1 MKNLLILSKLAG
13 PAAALRAV
21 LDPAEFRVIAKN
33 ELWEIESLVRQGAID
48 AAILDFELT
57 DVQPIR
63 TIEQIRSLSPA
74 LPVFVYSS
82 NTKWEWEEEAYLL
95 GVQHVL
101 AKPIRG
107 RILNTLLARL
117 WSPAAPPQLP
127 VPTQRPPEEIRPAP
141 TTLAPART
149 LEVLRNFSSIL
160 THSLCSESLLKEFL
174 MLLRSILGVNRAGI
188 FLRRPPA
195 TVPTNS
201 GAPDDRQLRAA
212 CAIGLT
218 PSLMDYFEL
227 SLKAGIGGHLYRHGR
242 ILKSASEEARVDR
255 EILKEFELLGTQ
267 VAFPILDRESMVGV
281 AVFDGRITGEPFTNE
296 ELALVF
302 HLLEEVGLAIRN
314 SWLHDQLSGNL
325 QMMSDV
331 LTQLPCGCVV
341 VSRDLAI
348 LQSNPAA
355 RQFFPAADSR
365 IRPLEFSDLP
375 SAIGSRVFEA
385 FNSATTTAPFR
396 YRQPDQ
402 PETVFQINI
411 SLFKRQKS
419 ATPNAALILIEDFTQ
434 VEHTQAL
441 EIEASNLRLVKRM
454 AESLAHEI
462 GNAVVPI
469 STYQQLLSER
479 AHDPEFITSF
489 SNAMGDGV
497 KRVARLAHQMLFL
510 ASDALDRR
518 EQIPLQSLIA
528 EAFRDAQGHL
538 SETAAKLTY
547 QTDRKNLTILGNHLG
562 LKHALAEIMLNAC
575 QARPNA
581 PEIRIQQRTETD
593 AHGSPWLRLELT
605 DAGQGISP
613 EVARKAAEPFYSQR
627 NVGVGLGLTVTRKII
642 ESHSGKLEICP
653 SPEGTPGTVRISLPL
668 QPQPAATTEPPPS
681 AATSQPASA

>member
-1 MKNLLILSKLAG
+1 MKNLLILSQLSG

-21 LDPAEFRVIAKN
+21 LPPDEFRIIAKC
-33 ELWEIESLVRQGAID
+33 ELWEIETLLRQGAFD

-63 TIEQIRSLSPA
+63 TIEQIRAINPN
-74 LPVFVYSS
+74 LPLFVYSS

-95 GVQHVL
+95 GVEHVL
-101 AKPIRG
+101 TKPIRG

-117 WSPAAPPQLP
+117 RPPAAPPQVP
-127 VPTQRPPEEIRPAP
+127 APTQRPFEDPRPVP
-141 TTLAPART
+141 PTLAPART

-160 THSLCSESLLKEFL
+160 SHSLCSESLLRDFL
-174 MLLRSILGVNRAGI
+174 MLLRNILGVNRAGI
-188 FLRRPPA
+188 FLRRPP
-195 TVPTNS
+195 TTLPTNVKT
-201 GAPDDRQLRAA
+201 PDDRQLRAA

-218 PSLMDYFEL
+218 PSLIDYFEL
-227 SLKAGIGGHLYRHGR
+227 SLKAGIGGHLFRHGR
-242 ILKSASEEARVDR
+242 ILKCSSEEARNDR

-281 AVFDGRITGEPFTNE
+281 AVFDSRITGEPFTNE

-314 SWLHDQLSGNL
+314 SWLHDQLAGNL

-348 LQSNPAA
+348 LQFNPAA
-355 RQFFPAADSR
+355 RQFFPAADAR

-375 SAIGSRVFEA
+375 SAIGTRVFEA
-385 FNSATTTAPFR
+385 FNSSAPAQPFR
-396 YRQPDQ
+396 YRQPDR
-402 PETVFQINI
+402 PETVLQVNI
-411 SLFKRQKS
+411 TLFKSQKS
-419 ATPNAALILIEDFTQ
+419 PTNNAALILIEDFTQ
-434 VEHTQAL
+434 VERTQAL

-479 AHDPEFITSF
+479 ANDPEFITSF
-489 SNAMGDGV
+489 SDALGDGV
-497 KRVARLAHQMLFL
+497 KRVARLSRQMLFL

-518 EQIPLQSLIA
+518 DEIPLQSLIA
-528 EAFRDAQGHL
+528 EAFRDTQSHL
-538 SETAAKLTY
+538 AETTAKLTY

-593 AHGSPWLRLELT
+593 AQGSPWLRLELT

-613 EVARKAAEPFYSQR
+613 EVARKATDPFYSQR
-627 NVGVGLGLTVTRKII
+627 NVGVGLGLTVSRKII

-653 SPEGTPGTVRISLPL
+653 SPEGTPGTIRISLPL
-668 QPQPAATTEPPPS
+668 QPNTIKTNS
-681 AATSQPASA
+681 T